1 MVGGTLQNLV
11 SLMDKQ
17 KMNFLEPDD
26 PFIIVRKMTKEIIE
40 ETRKL
45 KFHHFVGE
53 VYMAIFNQLQ
63 AEHIEELKN

>member
-1 MVGGTLQNLV
+1 
-11 SLMDKQ
+11 
-17 KMNFLEPDD
+17 MNFLEPDD